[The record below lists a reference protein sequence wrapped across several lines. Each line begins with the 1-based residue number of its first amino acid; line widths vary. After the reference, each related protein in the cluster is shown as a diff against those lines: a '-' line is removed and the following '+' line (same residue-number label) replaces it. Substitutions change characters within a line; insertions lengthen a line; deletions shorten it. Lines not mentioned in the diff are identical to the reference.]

1 MNVYSPKDCIL
12 QRGERCNG
20 ALLVSHGE
28 VEILKGS
35 VVERKMKRLDRFAEE
50 CLFIDKVSSH
60 TVRSK
65 GFSEI
70 VILPRVEF
78 QKILAAQCDADHIAQ
93 MKSTAIALS
102 QNASKSKAN
111 KLFGSADEFTPTGFQ
126 RHLHPNSVSRK
137 IWDCIVLLG
146 LIFYTF
152 SIPLSFFYIV
162 GNTPFSETPVL
173 LVLGYM
179 VDLFFLAD
187 AILQWNYFMYLDE
200 GLLVYDTIHIRDK
213 FYKQRNCT
221 RELLALIPFDLIS
234 CFLQGRFCH
243 YFRLGE
249 HDLHNIVDSCF
260 RCPLFIP
267 FHLMLLFLAPLDNQS
282 NSSDYRIYQCI
293 RKQLT
298 R

>member
-152 SIPLSFFYIV
+152 SIP
-162 GNTPFSETPVL
+162 
-173 LVLGYM
+173 
-179 VDLFFLAD
+179 
-187 AILQWNYFMYLDE
+187 QWNYFMYLDE